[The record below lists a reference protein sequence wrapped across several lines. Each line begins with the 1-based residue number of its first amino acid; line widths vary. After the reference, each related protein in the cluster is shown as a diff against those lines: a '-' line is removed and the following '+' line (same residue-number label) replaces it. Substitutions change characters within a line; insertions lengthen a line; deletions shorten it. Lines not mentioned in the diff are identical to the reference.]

1 MKRIIGFTPYIN
13 KRIISLFVSEIID
26 MKITL
31 RQLEVFAAIARSENV
46 SRAAEALAMSQSAA
60 SSALLELER
69 QFDCPL
75 FDRIGKSLHLN
86 STGRG
91 LLAQAEDL
99 LGRAAEIEGYLAGGV
114 LGPLA
119 VGATLTIG
127 NYLATLI
134 AADYLRRH
142 PAAKLR
148 LHVANTQDIAGQL
161 ARFELDIGLIEGEAD
176 DPDLVR
182 EPWLEDSLVVFCA
195 PGHPLAAGGG
205 AEHADLAG
213 QPWIIRERGSGT
225 RALFDQVI
233 ARHLPGL
240 NIRLELEHTEAIKRA
255 VESGL
260 GVGCLSRL
268 ALREAFRRGSL
279 VEIPTPQFTLSRHFY
294 FAQHRQRTLGQGAQ
308 RFIALCHARW
318 DQQEDT
324 TALPLPFI

>member
-1 MKRIIGFTPYIN
+1 
-13 KRIISLFVSEIID
+13 

-31 RQLEVFAAIARSENV
+31 RQLEVFAAIAHSENV

-161 ARFELDIGLIEGEAD
+161 ARFELDIGLIEGEVD
-176 DPDLVR
+176 DPDLVL

-195 PGHPLAAGGG
+195 PQHPLAAGSCD
-205 AEHADLAG
+205 ELAG

-225 RALFDQVI
+225 RALFDRVI

-279 VEIPTPQFTLSRHFY
+279 VEIPTPQFDLRRHFY
-294 FAQHRQRTLGQGAQ
+294 FAHHRQRTISPATREFL
-308 RFIALCHARW
+308 ALCREMSASAA
-318 DQQEDT
+318 DT
-324 TALPLPFI
+324 DALPLPFIA